1 MVGFASLILC
11 VVSISTVVFGANYN
25 IAIIANGVNLLLAA
39 MNLKIVYL
47 AAARYAKEDLL
58 NVENTKFPAVAEFFR
73 PILDLFRLPVNSNFP
88 VYIWIT
94 YIFHVMGP
102 IYECDPTPTLSLRE
116 TLVGA

>member
-1 MVGFASLILC
+1 
-11 VVSISTVVFGANYN
+11 
-25 IAIIANGVNLLLAA
+25 

-94 YIFHVMGP
+94 YIFHVMYSILLERFYGASAS
-102 IYECDPTPTLSLRE
+102 DLRPQSPP
-116 TLVGA
+116 A